1 MNSYRRNSP
10 RTGLLSGQSGRLF
23 AITLIVILV
32 FVADLASD
40 GTIRNFSQGA
50 AGNISGTTAAAFNAV
65 KHSGIFS
72 TRARL
77 AGLNQ
82 ELQAEVERYR
92 EQDAAYQALKAENDQ
107 LALLA
112 HLAQDNTGTTTAIV
126 SSFRSSPYGTFLI
139 GAGAQEGINH
149 DSIVLDDLGFV
160 VGRVTDV
167 STHTSL
173 VTQLLSPGK
182 SVDAL
187 INEHPATFTG
197 AGGGNAR
204 AQVPRD
210 IAVEVGN
217 IVTSGDVGGRRI
229 GIVGK
234 VESESADAYSTV
246 YMRLPQ
252 NVSSMRFVFVLSGA
266 Q

>member
-1 MNSYRRNSP
+1 MNSYRRNNA
-10 RTGLLSGQSGRLF
+10 RAGLLSGQSGRLL
-23 AITLIVILV
+23 AITIVVVLV
-32 FVADLASD
+32 FLVDLASGGKVRD
-40 GTIRNFSQGA
+40 VSQGV
-50 AGNISGTTAAAFNAV
+50 AGSVSATSATAFNAI
-65 KHSGIFS
+65 KHSGLFS

-77 AGLNQ
+77 AAHNE
-82 ELQAEVERYR
+82 ELQAAVARYQ
-92 EQDAAYQALKAENDQ
+92 EQDSAYQALKAENAQ

-139 GAGAQEGINH
+139 GAGAQEGIKH
-149 DSIVLDDLGFV
+149 DSIVLTDLGFV

-167 STHTSL
+167 SSHTSL

-182 SVDAL
+182 TVDAL
-187 INEHPATFTG
+187 IGENPATFTG
-197 AGGGNAR
+197 TGGGNAR

-210 IAVEVGN
+210 IKVAVGD
-217 IVTSGDVGGRRI
+217 IVTSGMVGGRRI

-252 NVSSMRFVFVLSGA
+252 NVSAMRFVFALSSA

>member
-1 MNSYRRNSP
+1 MNSYRRSNA
-10 RTGLLSGQSGRLF
+10 RAGLLSGQSGRLLT
-23 AITLIVILV
+23 ITFIVILV
-32 FVADLASD
+32 FVIDLAS
-40 GTIRNFSQGA
+40 GGKIRDISQGA
-50 AGNISGTTAAAFNAV
+50 AGSISGTSAVAFNAI

-77 AGLNQ
+77 AAHNE
-82 ELQAEVERYR
+82 ELQAEVERFR
-92 EQDAAYQALKAENDQ
+92 EQDSAYQALKAENDQ

-139 GAGAQEGINH
+139 GAGTQEGIKH
-149 DSIVLDDLGFV
+149 DSIVLTDLGFV

-182 SVDAL
+182 SIDAL
-187 INEHPATFTG
+187 IGKDPATFTG
-197 AGGGNAR
+197 TGGGNAR

-210 IAVEVGN
+210 IEVKVGD
-217 IVTSGDVGGRRI
+217 IITSGTVGGRRI

-252 NVSSMRFVFVLSGA
+252 NVAGMRFVFVLSSA

>member
-1 MNSYRRNSP
+1 MNSYRRNNP
-10 RTGLLSGQSGRLF
+10 RAGLLSGQSGRLF
-23 AITLIVILV
+23 AITVIVILV
-32 FVADLASD
+32 FVLDLASGGKVRD
-40 GTIRNFSQGA
+40 ISQGA
-50 AGNISGTTAAAFNAV
+50 AGSISGTSAVAFNAI

-92 EQDAAYQALKAENDQ
+92 EQDSAYQALKAENDQ
-107 LALLA
+107 LALMA
-112 HLAQDNTGTTTAIV
+112 HLAQDNTGTTTAII

-139 GAGAQEGINH
+139 GAGREEGIGH
-149 DSIVLDDLGFV
+149 DSIVLTDLDFV

-187 INEHPATFTG
+187 IGENTATFTG
-197 AGGGNAR
+197 IGGGNAR
-204 AQVPRD
+204 AQIPRD
-210 IAVEVGN
+210 IEVKAGD
-217 IVTSGDVGGRRI
+217 IVTSGMVGGRRI

-252 NVSSMRFVFVLSGA
+252 NVSSMRFVFVLSSA

>member
-1 MNSYRRNSP
+1 MNSYRRSNA
-10 RTGLLSGQSGRLF
+10 RAGLLSGQSGRLL
-23 AITLIVILV
+23 AITFIVMFV
-32 FVADLASD
+32 FIADLAS
-40 GTIRNFSQGA
+40 GGKIRDISQGA
-50 AGNISGTTAAAFNAV
+50 AGSISATSAAAFNAI
-65 KHSGIFS
+65 KHSGLFS
-72 TRARL
+72 TRAQL
-77 AGLNQ
+77 AAHNE

-92 EQDAAYQALKAENDQ
+92 EQDSAYQALKAENDQ

-112 HLAQDNTGTTTAIV
+112 HLAQDDTGTTTAIV

-139 GAGAQEGINH
+139 GAGAREGIKH
-149 DSIVLDDLGFV
+149 DSIALTDLGFV

-182 SVDAL
+182 SIDAL
-187 INEHPATFTG
+187 IGKDPATFTG
-197 AGGGNAR
+197 TGGGNAR

-210 IAVEVGN
+210 IEVKVGD
-217 IVTSGDVGGRRI
+217 IITSGTVGGRRI

-252 NVSSMRFVFVLSGA
+252 NVAGMRFVFVLSSA

>member
-1 MNSYRRNSP
+1 
-10 RTGLLSGQSGRLF
+10 LSGQSGRL
-23 AITLIVILV
+23 ITITIIVVLV
-32 FVADLASD
+32 FLADLASGGKVRD
-40 GTIRNFSQGA
+40 ISQGA
-50 AGNISGTTAAAFNAV
+50 AGSISGTSALAFNAI

-77 AGLNQ
+77 AAHNQ

-92 EQDAAYQALKAENDQ
+92 EQDSAYQALKAENDQ
-107 LALLA
+107 LTLMA

-126 SSFRSSPYGTFLI
+126 SSFRSSPYGTFLV
-139 GAGAQEGINH
+139 GAGAQEGIKH
-149 DSIVLDDLGFV
+149 DSIVLTDLGFV

-173 VTQLLSPGK
+173 VTQLLSPGR

-187 INEHPATFTG
+187 IGKDPATFTG
-197 AGGGNAR
+197 TGGGNAR

-210 IAVEVGN
+210 IEVKVGD
-217 IVTSGDVGGRRI
+217 IVTSGAVGGRRI

-246 YMRLPQ
+246 YIRLPQ
-252 NVSSMRFVFVLSGA
+252 NVSAMRFVFVLSSA